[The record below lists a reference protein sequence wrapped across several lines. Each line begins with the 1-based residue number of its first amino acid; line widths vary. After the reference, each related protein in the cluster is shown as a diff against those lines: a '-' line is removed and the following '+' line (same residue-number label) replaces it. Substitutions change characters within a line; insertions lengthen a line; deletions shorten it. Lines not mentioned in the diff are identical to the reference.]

1 MGADGNPAKSVA
13 LMEIQDSRKSM
24 SKEDRAEDV
33 VKDEYH
39 KIVENFGENWV
50 SRRVLKEAVSIE
62 LGVSQRTADRHIKR
76 LVDVQQFLIDN
87 NKLCKGWT

>member
-1 MGADGNPAKSVA
+1 M
-13 LMEIQDSRKSM
+13 
-24 SKEDRAEDV
+24 
-33 VKDEYH
+33 KDEYH